1 MIPYPD
7 HKTRDAVQLYEL
19 LCRAAAI
26 ASIMDDDVLISVRE
40 WIIRHSGAE
49 WFENQALL
57 ALIKGN
63 LDVQDG

>member
-1 MIPYPD
+1 
-7 HKTRDAVQLYEL
+7 
-19 LCRAAAI
+19 
-26 ASIMDDDVLISVRE
+26 MDDDVLISVRE